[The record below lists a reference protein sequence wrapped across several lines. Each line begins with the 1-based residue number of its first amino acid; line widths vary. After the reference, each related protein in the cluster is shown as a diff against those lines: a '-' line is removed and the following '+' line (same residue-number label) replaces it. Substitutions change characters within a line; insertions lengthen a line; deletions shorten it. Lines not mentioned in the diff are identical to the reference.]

1 MLQPT
6 MSIAEPRMRPVR
18 PPVRQHAAL
27 TRAMVA
33 GAVLAAATATV
44 GAAAARWSYSGEN
57 GPDRW
62 GALDSDYAAC
72 ATGRQ
77 QSPVDLTTASPRDL
91 ADPEI
96 AYQPGAGRITNN
108 GHTLQVDVEQ
118 GSTLTVDGVP
128 YQLLQLHF
136 HSPSEHTVDGNSF
149 PVELHLVHQAEGGA
163 LAVIGVLVGGGELNQ
178 ALVPLLA
185 DVPGKVGRTA
195 RLRLPIDPATLL
207 PADRHS
213 YRYSG
218 SLTTPPCT
226 EGVSWIV
233 MSTPIQA
240 AGPQIAAFARAL
252 QGNNR
257 PPQPLAERE
266 LLLDNTP

>member
-1 MLQPT
+1 MP
-6 MSIAEPRMRPVR
+6 IAEPTRPAGQSARHHIVLIR
-18 PPVRQHAAL
+18 W
-27 TRAMVA
+27 TVA
-33 GAVLAAATATV
+33 GVLLAAVTATV
-44 GAAAARWSYSGEN
+44 AAAAARWSYTGAT

-91 ADPEI
+91 PDPQI
-96 AYQPGAGRITNN
+96 TYQPGAGRISNN
-108 GHTLQVDVEQ
+108 GHTVQVDVPE
-118 GSTLTVDGVP
+118 GNVLTLDGVP
-128 YQLLQLHF
+128 HELLQLHF
-136 HSPSEHTVDGNSF
+136 HSPSEHTVDGSSF
-149 PVELHLVHQAEGGA
+149 PVELHLVHRAENGA
-163 LAVIGVLVGGGELNQ
+163 LAVVGVLIAGGELNP
-178 ALVPLLA
+178 ALVSLLA

-195 RLRLPIDPATLL
+195 RLRLPVDPATLL
-207 PADRHS
+207 PADRHH
-213 YRYSG
+213 YRYPG

-233 MSTPIQA
+233 MTTPIQA
-240 AGPQIAAFARAL
+240 SGPQIAALARVL

-266 LLLDNTP
+266 LLRDDTP